1 MKILSM
7 QNAIYDF
14 FLPSERNERIP
25 RALGFR
31 AFFYYAYFIA
41 LVMVA
46 LYSPIMKSLPY
57 RAFLG
62 ALSEQLILA
71 ETNPQREN
79 IAVAPLAVDPLL
91 SEAARMKAEDMIARD
106 YFSHLG
112 PSGELPWVWINNVGY
127 SYAAAGENLAIDFS
141 DPTALVRAWM
151 ASPTHAANIQNG
163 TFTDVGIGVAS
174 GTFND
179 RETNIVVMF
188 LGKKA
193 QTVTAAV
200 VSVSPTPTPTP
211 VPAPAPAPAPI
222 PAPSPTSSPVETE
235 VVPTE
240 TEVSEPVNA
249 VASAE
254 GLSEKIEVL
263 GAAQENVYLEKPLE
277 VYTATEPTE
286 EIAASKDA
294 SGAEAQAKSFFFV
307 QAPTLARAAV
317 SVFFLAIFAVATIIF
332 LLGHSSGVVM
342 VSRASALLIL
352 AAIMWLPKIF

>member
-1 MKILSM
+1 MKIPSIK
-7 QNAIYDF
+7 NTIYDF
-14 FLPSERNERIP
+14 FLPSERNERVP
-25 RALGFR
+25 RAFGFR

-71 ETNPQREN
+71 ETNPQRES

-141 DPTALVRAWM
+141 DPAALVRAWM

-163 TFTDVGIGVAS
+163 TFTDVGVGVAS

-179 RETNIVVMF
+179 RETNVVVMF

-193 QTVTAAV
+193 KTATTAV
-200 VSVSPTPTPTP
+200 VSVSPTPTPAP
-211 VPAPAPAPAPI
+211 VPAPAPAPAPAPPPM
-222 PAPSPTSSPVETE
+222 PAPIETE

-249 VASAE
+249 VASAD

-263 GAAQENVYLEKPLE
+263 SVSQENLYLEKPLE
-277 VYTATEPTE
+277 VYTGTEPAEEVAVTE
-286 EIAASKDA
+286 EA
-294 SGAEAQAKSFFFV
+294 SGAEAQAKSFLFV

-317 SVFFLAIFAVATIIF
+317 SVFFLALFAAATIIF

-352 AAIMWLPKIF
+352 AAVMWLPKIF